1 MAATMGADVGGRR
14 KIGLWMCTALVV
26 GNVIGMGIFVL
37 PASMAPYGLNALLG
51 WGATL
56 VGCLALARIFAHLAK
71 AMPEADG
78 PYIYLRYA
86 FGEIPAFI
94 ALWAYWAAIWPT
106 DAAFVTG
113 VVGYLGAVFPAVQ
126 AVPPVALALGLL
138 WSVVFIN
145 LFGVRTGGVVQVVTT
160 VLKLVPMVAVAVL
173 GAWVLIH
180 SSSDYVAHVPTTPI
194 SMHAVMG
201 ASALALF
208 AMIGIES
215 AAMPAARVDSPGRT
229 IPRATMIGT
238 GVVVLIYLVVSTVPL
253 LLVRQGDL
261 AASSAPLSLLMEQ
274 LMGPGYARW
283 LGLFVVISGLGALN
297 GWTLLVGEITR
308 TMADHGVMPKM
319 LGRSNRFGS
328 PSAALIVIGLCA
340 SVMVLMSYSK
350 SLVGA
355 FTFFTRLV
363 TASNLP
369 LYLGCVLAF
378 FILWRRGK
386 VTLPARSVLPVVI
399 IGILYV
405 AMAFIGAGTEATL
418 LMFALCAA
426 GLPLYAYVKWRARQE
441 HE

>member
-1 MAATMGADVGGRR
+1 MAAVAGGEVRDRR

-51 WGATL
+51 WGVTL
-56 VGCLALARIFAHLAK
+56 IGCLALARIFAHLAK

-78 PYIYLRYA
+78 PYVYMRYA

-113 VVGYLGAVFPAVQ
+113 VVGYLGAVFPAVK

-138 WSVVFIN
+138 WSVVFVN
-145 LFGVRTGGVVQVVTT
+145 LLGVRAGGVVQVVTT
-160 VLKLVPMVAVAVL
+160 VLKLVPMAAVAVL
-173 GAWVLIH
+173 GAWVLLH
-180 SSSDYVAHVPTTPI
+180 SPSDYVAHVPATPI
-194 SMHAVMG
+194 GMHAVMG

-215 AAMPAARVDSPGRT
+215 AAMPAASVNDPGRT

-238 GVVVLIYLVVSTVPL
+238 ILVVLIYLVVSTVPL
-253 LLVRQGDL
+253 LLVRQQDL
-261 AASSAPLSLLMEQ
+261 ATSSAPLSLLMQQ
-274 LMGPGYARW
+274 LMGPGFARW

-308 TMADHGVMPKM
+308 TMAQQGVMPKM

-328 PSAALIVIGLCA
+328 PAAALVVVGLCA

-369 LYLGCVLAF
+369 LYLGCVLALLV
-378 FILWRRGK
+378 LWRRGK
-386 VTLPARSVLPVVI
+386 VALPARSVWPVVV
-399 IGILYV
+399 IGLIYV
-405 AMAFIGAGTEATL
+405 AIAFLGAGTEATL
-418 LMFALCAA
+418 LMFVLCAA

-441 HE
+441 S

>member
-1 MAATMGADVGGRR
+1 MAAVMDAADAKPRR
-14 KIGLWMCTALVV
+14 KIGFWMCTALVV

-78 PYIYLRYA
+78 PYVYMRYA

-113 VVGYLGAVFPAVQ
+113 VVGYLGAVFPATT
-126 AVPPVALALGLL
+126 AISPVVLALALL
-138 WSVVFIN
+138 WSVVLIN
-145 LFGVRTGGVVQVVTT
+145 LFGVRTGGAVQVVTT

-180 SSSDYVAHVPTTPI
+180 SPSDYVAHVPTTPI

-215 AAMPAARVDSPGRT
+215 AAMPAARVDNPGRT

-238 GVVVLIYLVVSTVPL
+238 GLVVLIYLVVSTVPL
-253 LLVRQGDL
+253 LLVKQGDL
-261 AASSAPLSLLMEQ
+261 ATSSAPLSLLMEQ

-308 TMADHGVMPKM
+308 TMAEHGVMPKM

-328 PSAALIVIGLCA
+328 PAAALIVIGLCA
-340 SVMVLMSYSK
+340 SAMVLMSYSK

-369 LYLGCVLAF
+369 LYSGCVLAF

-386 VTLPARSVLPVVI
+386 VPLRARSVLPVVV
-399 IGILYV
+399 IGLLYV
-405 AMAFIGAGTEATL
+405 VMAFIGAGTEATL

-426 GLPLYAYVKWRARQE
+426 GLPLYAYVKWRAKQE
-441 HE
+441 R